1 MEATL
6 SDHQMLELDESQEG
20 LKVVSRC
27 KRGGVVGEYEQVF
40 RALRG
45 WGRRSLSSQVVLAR

>member
-20 LKVVSRC
+20 LEIVSRC
-27 KRGGVVGEYEQVF
+27 KRRGVVGEYEQVF

-45 WGRRSLSSQVVLAR
+45 WGRRGISSQMVLAR